1 MDSET
6 ETAVHRAVWEN
17 VRGRGHHLA
26 SLTVS
31 HPYPIK
37 GTLFLSRFCMLMTHL
52 GSSAGYDWIAC
63 SCASRSDHL
72 VAARQLSLLGG
83 HVVMIE
89 KHFWG

>member
-1 MDSET
+1 MDSKT

-26 SLTVS
+26 SL
-31 HPYPIK
+31 PIM
-37 GTLFLSRFCMLMTHL
+37 GTLSLSRLCMLMTQL

-63 SCASRSDHL
+63 SCASCSDHL
-72 VAARQLSLLGG
+72 VAARQLSRLSG